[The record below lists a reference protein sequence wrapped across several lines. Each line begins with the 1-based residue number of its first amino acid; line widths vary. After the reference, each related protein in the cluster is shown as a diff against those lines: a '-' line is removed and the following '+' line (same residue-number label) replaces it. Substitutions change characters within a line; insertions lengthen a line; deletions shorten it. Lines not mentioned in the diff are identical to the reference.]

1 MPLPFILIGAAAAAT
16 AIGAK
21 KAYDG
26 HQDKNLA
33 DDLIETAQ
41 KKYKNKK
48 EYFDEVNNQT
58 SKSLEI
64 LGELELKIG
73 SDFDKFD
80 RLVEEILRNN
90 NFQKYSDTKIQI
102 PQHKLN
108 QIKDVAIT
116 ATDYL
121 KTAIGGGVSGAAAGF
136 AVYGGVMALGAASTG
151 TSIASLSGVAA
162 YNATMAAIGGGSLAA
177 GGWGMAGGAMV
188 LGGAVVAPVLA
199 VAGIAYAIH
208 GSKALKNAKNVEDE
222 VDNAVSKM
230 AMAQAQLIKVKKY
243 SDRINA
249 ELNKIYQVFTL
260 YFEKLKEINE
270 IVKTGDEQKIISIS
284 KDTNMYIQN
293 GMSLA
298 AIMANLISTPL
309 FKVKRNVHGDVFTD
323 KDGNPEILVDDSG
336 MQVLDVD
343 GLENALKQTHEGFN
357 EIGNG
362 GKAKQGTSAEDSDDV
377 IAAESRVN
385 LRTKV
390 LA

>member
-188 LGGAVVAPVLA
+188 LEGAVVAHVLS
-199 VAGIAYAIH
+199 VA
-208 GSKALKNAKNVEDE
+208 
-222 VDNAVSKM
+222 
-230 AMAQAQLIKVKKY
+230 
-243 SDRINA
+243 
-249 ELNKIYQVFTL
+249 
-260 YFEKLKEINE
+260 
-270 IVKTGDEQKIISIS
+270 
-284 KDTNMYIQN
+284 
-293 GMSLA
+293 
-298 AIMANLISTPL
+298 
-309 FKVKRNVHGDVFTD
+309 
-323 KDGNPEILVDDSG
+323 
-336 MQVLDVD
+336 
-343 GLENALKQTHEGFN
+343 
-357 EIGNG
+357 
-362 GKAKQGTSAEDSDDV
+362 
-377 IAAESRVN
+377 
-385 LRTKV
+385 
-390 LA
+390 

>member
-26 HQDKNLA
+26 HQDKSLA
-33 DDLIETAQ
+33 DDLIETA
-41 KKYKNKK
+41 KEKYKNKK

-80 RLVEEILRNN
+80 RLVEEILKNN

-108 QIKDVAIT
+108 QIKEVAIT
-116 ATDYL
+116 VTDYL

-199 VAGIAYAIH
+199 IAGIAYAIH
-208 GSKALKNAKNVEDE
+208 GSKALKNAKDVKYE

-230 AMAQAQLIKVKKY
+230 AMAQVQLIKVKKY

-270 IVKTGDEQKIISIS
+270 IVKTGDKEKIQSIS
-284 KDTNMYIQN
+284 QETNMCIQN

-323 KDGNPEILVDDSG
+323 KDGHPEILVDDFG

-357 EIGNG
+357 SSN
-362 GKAKQGTSAEDSDDV
+362 T
-377 IAAESRVN
+377 N
-385 LRTKV
+385 L
-390 LA
+390 

>member
-1 MPLPFILIGAAAAAT
+1 M
-16 AIGAK
+16 
-21 KAYDG
+21 
-26 HQDKNLA
+26 
-33 DDLIETAQ
+33 
-41 KKYKNKK
+41 
-48 EYFDEVNNQT
+48 
-58 SKSLEI
+58 
-64 LGELELKIG
+64 
-73 SDFDKFD
+73 
-80 RLVEEILRNN
+80 
-90 NFQKYSDTKIQI
+90 
-102 PQHKLN
+102 N

-357 EIGNG
+357 GSN
-362 GKAKQGTSAEDSDDV
+362 T
-377 IAAESRVN
+377 N
-385 LRTKV
+385 L
-390 LA
+390 

>member
-1 MPLPFILIGAAAAAT
+1 MPLPLILIGAAVAAT
-16 AIGAK
+16 AVGAK

-26 HQDKNLA
+26 HQDKSLA
-33 DDLIETAQ
+33 DDIVERSKNMY
-41 KKYKNKK
+41 KKHKGAL
-48 EYFDEVNNQT
+48 DEVNNKT
-58 SKSLEI
+58 SQSLES

-80 RLVEEILRNN
+80 RLVEEILKNN

-108 QIKDVAIT
+108 QIKEVAIT
-116 ATDYL
+116 VTDYL

-208 GSKALKNAKNVEDE
+208 GAKALDNARDIRYE
-222 VDNAVSKM
+222 VDQAVLNMETAKD
-230 AMAQAQLIKVKKY
+230 QLIRVQFY
-243 SDRINA
+243 ADRIKA
-249 ELNKIYQVFTL
+249 ELTKIYEVFSL
-260 YFEKLKEINE
+260 YFEKLKDINE
-270 IVKTGDEQKIISIS
+270 IVKTGDKEKILSIS
-284 KDTNMYIQN
+284 QETNMCIQN

-298 AIMANLISTPL
+298 AIMAKLISTPL
-309 FKVKRNVHGDVFTD
+309 FKVKRNTHGDVFTD
-323 KDGNPEILVDDSG
+323 KNGQPEILVDESG
-336 MQVLDVD
+336 MQVLDHE
-343 GLENALKQTHEGFN
+343 GIEKALKETHEGFK
-357 EIGNG
+357 G
-362 GKAKQGTSAEDSDDV
+362 
-377 IAAESRVN
+377 
-385 LRTKV
+385 
-390 LA
+390 

>member
-1 MPLPFILIGAAAAAT
+1 
-16 AIGAK
+16 
-21 KAYDG
+21 
-26 HQDKNLA
+26 
-33 DDLIETAQ
+33 
-41 KKYKNKK
+41 
-48 EYFDEVNNQT
+48 
-58 SKSLEI
+58 
-64 LGELELKIG
+64 
-73 SDFDKFD
+73 
-80 RLVEEILRNN
+80 
-90 NFQKYSDTKIQI
+90 
-102 PQHKLN
+102 LN
-108 QIKDVAIT
+108 QIKEVAIT

-323 KDGNPEILVDDSG
+323 KDGHPEILVDDSG

-343 GLENALKQTHEGFN
+343 GLENALKQIHEGFN
-357 EIGNG
+357 GSN
-362 GKAKQGTSAEDSDDV
+362 T
-377 IAAESRVN
+377 N
-385 LRTKV
+385 L
-390 LA
+390 